1 MHNFSF
7 FINEVRKNYNS
18 EELLQSEITHYLNKV
33 NKIIPKSVQN
43 VIYLTQKYNL
53 TSATDID
60 RIKNAS
66 KGDFVQIAKDY
77 QMPVEEVESLKKML
91 KELKSQ
97 IKLLPQYLSPQEK
110 KAIELGKLALDDL
123 TIDLETP
130 AGRNAAAKIYA
141 PLIYK
146 IVNQYMG
153 KSKLSR
159 SELISAGM
167 EGFVEAMNNWKSKSK
182 NDDKLVSFKTFA
194 AYRVQQKILD
204 EINKHS
210 YNLSGGYFQVYNKY
224 GSAVLDT
231 VSYNSPDI
239 TLDKIEELGGFEDS
253 YDVTQLKSNEK
264 KEWDDLYKLIESNFK
279 QRDCDIFYR
288 YFGIN
293 GYKREKTKDIAKSL
307 GMSIGNIR
315 NTSINKILLFLKQN
329 KRANDILRDI
339 QRIYNES
346 LISELIDLNKE
357 SIIEA
362 LQNDDM
368 FILLEDL
375 TKWQDKT
382 LFINALQSALLK
394 MSKSDKKVILK
405 LLSSD
410 FTHLDNNYKINKKLI
425 ILFLNNL
432 YPTENISRKTDVAIL
447 EYMEELQEYYNK
459 YKLSASFFE

>member
-1 MHNFSF
+1 M
-7 FINEVRKNYNS
+7 
-18 EELLQSEITHYLNKV
+18 
-33 NKIIPKSVQN
+33 
-43 VIYLTQKYNL
+43 
-53 TSATDID
+53 
-60 RIKNAS
+60 
-66 KGDFVQIAKDY
+66 
-77 QMPVEEVESLKKML
+77 
-91 KELKSQ
+91 
-97 IKLLPQYLSPQEK
+97 
-110 KAIELGKLALDDL
+110 
-123 TIDLETP
+123 
-130 AGRNAAAKIYA
+130 
-141 PLIYK
+141 
-146 IVNQYMG
+146 
-153 KSKLSR
+153 
-159 SELISAGM
+159 
-167 EGFVEAMNNWKSKSK
+167 
-182 NDDKLVSFKTFA
+182 VSFKTFA

-394 MSKSDKKVILK
+394 MNKSDKKVI
-405 LLSSD
+405 
-410 FTHLDNNYKINKKLI
+410 
-425 ILFLNNL
+425 
-432 YPTENISRKTDVAIL
+432 
-447 EYMEELQEYYNK
+447 
-459 YKLSASFFE
+459 